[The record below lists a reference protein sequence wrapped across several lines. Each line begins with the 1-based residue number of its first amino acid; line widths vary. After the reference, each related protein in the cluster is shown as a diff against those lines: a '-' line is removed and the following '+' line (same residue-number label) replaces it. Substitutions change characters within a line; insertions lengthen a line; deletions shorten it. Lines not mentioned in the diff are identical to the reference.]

1 MPWLEASLMRRVTSD
16 DGVQADI
23 LIVEPTGEEHQIR
36 CLCRHNGA
44 TDLGEHVE
52 PGHLEHLKGR
62 YGPQVLL
69 ALTRHVT
76 LTATASGN

>member
-1 MPWLEASLMRRVTSD
+1 
-16 DGVQADI
+16 
-23 LIVEPTGEEHQIR
+23 
-36 CLCRHNGA
+36 
-44 TDLGEHVE
+44 
-52 PGHLEHLKGR
+52 LEHLKGR